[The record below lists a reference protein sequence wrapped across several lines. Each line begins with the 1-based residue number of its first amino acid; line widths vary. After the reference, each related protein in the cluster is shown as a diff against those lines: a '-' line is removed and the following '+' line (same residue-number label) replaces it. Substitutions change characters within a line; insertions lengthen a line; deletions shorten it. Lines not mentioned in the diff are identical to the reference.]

1 MSLDRIVTNTSK
13 IGHAERLTK
22 LLDEQMEIK
31 EMSPALP
38 NLLIVEIH
46 VYQKERLEW
55 HYHQM
60 IDIYYIFVSRKE
72 STKRMVS
79 QAKQVA

>member
-1 MSLDRIVTNTSK
+1 
-13 IGHAERLTK
+13 
-22 LLDEQMEIK
+22 
-31 EMSPALP
+31 MSPALP